1 VTNGGSNR
9 PLVTIAVP
17 LYKRMQFLP
26 NALRSVAAQD
36 YPNLELL
43 VSDNGENGPELREL
57 VAEHYPH
64 PFSLRRNDV
73 TVSMSRHF
81 NQLVEAATGDFFVLL
96 CDDDEIGPGFI
107 SCLAEVL
114 TADPEIGVVVPYVE
128 LMNESGEPLTIEEAR
143 DLPYSRLDPEHLP
156 PSVLSYLEF
165 VRLWVDGQHQ
175 FVSFVTTMARTA
187 EVIDCGGYPD
197 VPTGDDDAVALRLAL
212 GRKVA
217 FCQKAVFRLRAY
229 GASEGL
235 AMSPWE
241 LASDIKC
248 WLEFLDSDPVLGAFA
263 VENPGEWSEVR
274 RLMGQK
280 AWRTY
285 RYRWKTMYRAKLPF
299 SEWLRAGFAL
309 PFIPEYYGWLSR
321 YLAKEG
327 MSRAKGLVRGR
338 L

>member
-1 VTNGGSNR
+1 MKNE
-9 PLVTIAVP
+9 AVP
-17 LYKRMQFLP
+17 SVTVAIPVYKRMQFLP

-36 YPNLELL
+36 YPNVELL

-81 NQLVEAATGDFFVLL
+81 NQLVETATGDFFVLL

-114 TADPEIGVVVPYVE
+114 AADPEIGVVVPHVE
-128 LMNESGEPLTIEEAR
+128 LMNESGGPVTAEEER
-143 DLPYSRLDPEHLP
+143 DLPYSRLDPDRLP
-156 PSVLSYLEF
+156 PSIMTCLEF
-165 VRLWVDGQHQ
+165 VRLWVDGRRQ
-175 FVSFVTTMARTA
+175 FVTFVTTMARTH
-187 EVIDCGGYPD
+187 EVTSLGGYPD
-197 VPTGDDDAVALRLAL
+197 MPTGDDDAVALRLAL

-217 FCQKAVFRLRAY
+217 FCKEAAFRLRAY

-241 LASDIKC
+241 LASDIKV
-248 WLEFLDSDPVLGAFA
+248 WLEFLDSDPALRAFA
-263 VENPGEWSEVR
+263 VENPQEWPEIR
-274 RLMGQK
+274 RLMAEK

-285 RYRWKTMYRAKLPF
+285 RHRWKTMYRGRLPF
-299 SEWLRAGFAL
+299 LEWLRAGFAL
-309 PFIPEYYGWLSR
+309 PFIPEYYRWLFG
-321 YLAKEG
+321 YLLKQ
-327 MSRAKGLVRGR
+327 GLSHTKRMVRGR
-338 L
+338 A